1 MFQVS
6 RKLSPTTFAAAGLTA
21 LIYAGVT
28 ALPAGTV
35 PEHRV
40 PIAPK
45 GTPRLSEQTANSLE
59 RSWTPKEIPIA
70 FADPYR
76 EMLSFKKLVDGWD
89 GVGSER
95 LFDRSVNSA
104 LAFLA
109 MLPDDVPAPEASA
122 SGDGTVDWFWRN
134 GQHAAT
140 VTFHKNGRVA
150 YFVLSGEG
158 SEKDAFELT
167 NEIPSKLVESL
178 RWL

>member
-21 LIYAGVT
+21 LIYAGGT
-28 ALPAGTV
+28 ALPAGIV
-35 PEHRV
+35 PEQREQ
-40 PIAPK
+40 IAPR
-45 GTPRLSEQTANSLE
+45 GTPRLSEQFANSRE
-59 RSWTPKEIPIA
+59 RPWTRKVIPIA

-122 SGDGTVDWFWRN
+122 SGDGTVDWFWRH

-150 YFVLSGEG
+150 YFVLSGKG
-158 SEKDAFELT
+158 PEKDAFELT
-167 NEIPSKLVESL
+167 NEIPPKLVESL